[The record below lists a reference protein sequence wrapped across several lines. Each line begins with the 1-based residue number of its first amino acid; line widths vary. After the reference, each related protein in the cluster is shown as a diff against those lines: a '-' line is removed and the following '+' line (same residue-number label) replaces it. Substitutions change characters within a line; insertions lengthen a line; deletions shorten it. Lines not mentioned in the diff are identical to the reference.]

1 MAFGALKVRI
11 LGDPCL
17 RRKSKLVKEV
27 GPVERMLIAS
37 LFATMKEH
45 KGIGLAAPQVGVN
58 EQIFVVDAGQDT
70 FAVIN
75 PKILKSEGMDAVEE
89 GCLSI
94 PHVHIKVKRAKVI
107 FVEFTD
113 ENGRRVRAEVS
124 GLTAKVF
131 QHENDHLN
139 GKLIIDYM
147 PPAKRAELLKQI
159 KDGVFPPH
167 KKDHAADTRK
177 I

>member
-1 MAFGALKVRI
+1 MAFGALKVRV

-17 RRKSKLVKEV
+17 RRKSRPVKEV

-58 EQIFVVDAGQDT
+58 EQIFVVDSGKET

-75 PKILKSEGMDAVEE
+75 PKVLKSEGADAIEE

-94 PHVHIKVKRAKVI
+94 PQLHVKVKRAKKVL
-107 FVEFTD
+107 VEFTD
-113 ENGRRVRAEVS
+113 ESGERFRAELS

-139 GKLIIDYM
+139 GKLIIDYL
-147 PPAKRAELLKQI
+147 PPAKRAQVLKQI
-159 KDGVFPPH
+159 KDGVFVGES
-167 KKDHAADTRK
+167 KEDAADARE